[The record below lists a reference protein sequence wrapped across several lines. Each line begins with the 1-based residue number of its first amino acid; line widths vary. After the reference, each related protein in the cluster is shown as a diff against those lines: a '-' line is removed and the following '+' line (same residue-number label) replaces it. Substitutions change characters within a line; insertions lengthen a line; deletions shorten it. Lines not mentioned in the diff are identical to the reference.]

1 MVGHIK
7 LSIIQ
12 AFLMLLLFSKLSL
25 LSNNDSNYDVILFLS
40 IDYNLNI
47 KKLDIQYLAF
57 WYLS

>member
-1 MVGHIK
+1 
-7 LSIIQ
+7 
-12 AFLMLLLFSKLSL
+12 MLLLFSKLSL

-40 IDYNLNI
+40 IDYNLNT